1 MFKDKIRYHN
11 CPSQKNENK
20 NEWFINYKFEN
31 SFSNFSS
38 TKYCEK
44 CLPDDFDFKIALP
57 YIKKKIQNFSSS
69 NSPKKELNNLALKHY
84 CIICMYSF
92 NIHILSSEFKIYV
105 IYQTKNRE
113 GVLTG
118 KWLTVTNWGLTGWV
132 PQLVVS
138 RVGIMS
144 RHRSKRVSA

>member
-1 MFKDKIRYHN
+1 M
-11 CPSQKNENK
+11 
-20 NEWFINYKFEN
+20 
-31 SFSNFSS
+31 
-38 TKYCEK
+38 
-44 CLPDDFDFKIALP
+44 
-57 YIKKKIQNFSSS
+57 
-69 NSPKKELNNLALKHY
+69 ALKHY
-84 CIICMYSF
+84 CIIRMYSF
-92 NIHILSSEFKIYV
+92 NIDILSSEFKIYV